1 MSSDSF
7 RKIAN
12 TVVDSS
18 SVSTPINANIVSVAL
33 PATFNVILTVANVDL
48 KQLPRGGTPI
58 LLDVSGMTGNRSLL
72 LGADTAA
79 NARNLQN
86 ILGLTH
92 VDDQILLTFINAG
105 ANIGTLNFNCS
116 LANTSSPP
124 TFANVAILL
133 NGVTTA
139 ASQVLTNTAV
149 ALTGNMATGVAYVV
163 ATATN
168 VTSGSEVI
176 QFDIISQI
184 RSSTA

>member
-18 SVSTPINANIVSVAL
+18 SVSTPIDANIVSVAL
-33 PATFNVILTVANVDL
+33 PVTFNVILTVANVDL
-48 KQLPRGGTPI
+48 KLFPRGETPI
-58 LLDVSGMTGNRSLL
+58 LLDVSGMTANRSLT

-86 ILGLTH
+86 ILGLNH

-105 ANIGTLNFNCS
+105 ANIGTFDCS

-149 ALTGNMATGVAYVV
+149 AGAGNMATGVAYVV

>member
-18 SVSTPINANIVSVAL
+18 SVSTPIDANIVSVAL
-33 PATFNVILTVANVDL
+33 TATFNVILTVANVDL
-48 KQLPRGGTPI
+48 KLFPRGTPI
-58 LLDVSGMTGNRSLL
+58 LLDVSGMTAARSLT

-86 ILGLTH
+86 ILGLNH
-92 VDDQILLTFINAG
+92 VDDQILLTFINVG
-105 ANIGTLNFNCS
+105 ANIGIYDCS
-116 LANTSSPP
+116 LANTSAGPA

-149 ALTGNMATGVAYVV
+149 AGAGNMATGVAYVV

-176 QFDIISQI
+176 QFNIISQI

>member
-33 PATFNVILTVANVDL
+33 PATFNVILTLTDVDL

-58 LLDVSGMTGNRSLL
+58 LLDVSGMTGNRSLT
-72 LGADTAA
+72 LGADTAT

-105 ANIGTLNFNCS
+105 ANISGFNCL

-149 ALTGNMATGVAYVV
+149 ALAGNMATGVAYVV

-176 QFDIISQI
+176 QFNIISQI